1 MKVKRSCLA
10 SLFAS
15 WMLWI
20 GFFCLSFC
28 ISPPQAEA
36 IYGGG
41 RQAETFPQVMSSQ
54 KLAGIARQQLELE
67 LYKVGEGRRH
77 VLTLT
82 TSPQDMRL
90 PAGKIRYEA
99 EIPGKL
105 RYGNVQPVHIRI
117 FVDEKLYRRAIC
129 YYRVQVFEKVLV
141 AGMNLPI
148 EQPIGANA
156 VRLEE
161 REVMGGEGRYLTKF
175 EDIAGRVPIR
185 YVHMGQL
192 IEQNM
197 LQNPVVINPNAPVKL
212 IVNYNG
218 VQVSAEGIAL
228 QKGRVGGMIR
238 VRNARSGRMM
248 QGKVIAADTVE
259 ITGH

>member
-1 MKVKRSCLA
+1 MKEKRSCLA
-10 SLFAS
+10 SLFTS

-20 GFFCLSFC
+20 GFFCLLVC

-36 IYGGG
+36 IYGG
-41 RQAETFPQVMSSQ
+41 RQQAEAFPQVMSSQ

-82 TSPQDMRL
+82 ASPQDMRL
-90 PAGKIRYEA
+90 PAGKVRYEA

-105 RYGNVQPVHIRI
+105 RYGNVQPVHIRV

-141 AGMNLPI
+141 ASMNLGV
-148 EQPIGANA
+148 EQAIAANA

-161 REVMGGEGRYLTKF
+161 REVLGGEGRYLTKY

-185 YVHMGQL
+185 YIHMGQP

-197 LQNPVVINPNAPVKL
+197 LQNPVVINPNSPVKL
-212 IVNYNG
+212 IANING
-218 VQVSAEGIAL
+218 VQVSADGIAL
-228 QKGRVGGMIR
+228 QKGRIGGMIR
-238 VRNARSGRMM
+238 VRNAHSNRLLQGR
-248 QGKVIAADTVE
+248 VIDANTVE
-259 ITGH
+259 ITGR

>member
-10 SLFAS
+10 SLCAS

-20 GFFCLSFC
+20 GFFCLLIC
-28 ISPPQAEA
+28 VSPPQAEA

-41 RQAETFPQVMSSQ
+41 QQAEIFPQLMSSQ
-54 KLAGIARQQLELE
+54 KLAAIARQQLELE

-82 TSPQDMRL
+82 ASPQDMRL
-90 PAGKIRYEA
+90 PAGKVRYVA

-105 RYGNVQPVHIRI
+105 RYGNIQPVHIRV

-141 AGMNLPI
+141 AGMNLAV
-148 EQPIGANA
+148 EQVIGPNA
-156 VRLEE
+156 VRIED

-175 EDIAGRVPIR
+175 EEIAGRVPIR
-185 YVHMGQL
+185 YIHMGQS

-212 IVNYNG
+212 ITNYNG
-218 VQVSAEGIAL
+218 VQVTAEGIAM
-228 QKGRVGGMIR
+228 QKGRVGGMIK
-238 VRNARSGRMM
+238 VRNARSNRILQGR
-248 QGKVIAADTVE
+248 VVAADTVE

>member
-10 SLFAS
+10 SLCAS

-20 GFFCLSFC
+20 GFFCLLIC
-28 ISPPQAEA
+28 VSPPQAEA

-41 RQAETFPQVMSSQ
+41 RQAEVFPQVMSSQ
-54 KLAGIARQQLELE
+54 KLAAIARQQLELE
-67 LYKVGEGRRH
+67 LHKVGEGRRH
-77 VLTLT
+77 VLSLT
-82 TSPQDMRL
+82 TAPQDMRL
-90 PAGKIRYEA
+90 PAGRVRYEA
-99 EIPGKL
+99 EIPGTL

-141 AGMNLPI
+141 AGMNLGV
-148 EQPIGANA
+148 EQNITANA
-156 VRLEE
+156 VRIEE
-161 REVMGGEGRYLTKF
+161 RAVMGGKGRYLAKF

-185 YVHMGQL
+185 YIHMGQP

-212 IVNYNG
+212 VANYNG
-218 VQVSAEGIAL
+218 VQVTAEGIAM
-228 QKGRVGGMIR
+228 QKGRVGGMIK
-238 VRNARSGRMM
+238 VRNVRSNRMLQGR
-248 QGKVIAADTVE
+248 VIAADTVE